1 MDMAPE
7 PAKRNR
13 EAVLSRDDE
22 GPRRIG

>member
-7 PAKRNR
+7 PSKRNR

-22 GPRRIG
+22 GLRRIG

>member
-13 EAVLSRDDE
+13 EAVLSQDDE
-22 GPRRIG
+22 GLRRIG